1 MNLSGRT
8 AAVATGLA
16 IGYSLAR
23 TLGGALTVIIQPIGF
38 NWQISVVLVPGLAAR
53 EIAVGALGTKYAL
66 SAAADDTAS
75 ALTPLIFHRLSMAA
89 ALSLL
94 A

>member
-1 MNLSGRT
+1 M
-8 AAVATGLA
+8 ATGPA
-16 IGYSLAR
+16 IECSLTR
-23 TLGGALTVIIQPIGF
+23 TLGDALTVISQPTGF

-53 EIAVGALGTKYAL
+53 EIAVSALGTKYAL

-75 ALTPLIFHRLSMAA
+75 ALTPLIFHRLSMAT